1 MLKLFESIANY
12 IISMDIWTS
21 ISMAGLVVEDKLRE
35 QLEGFDEDLL
45 QYVASIVVEMSPEE
59 KVEFMLW
66 FFTLQDLITFLSA
79 RNLISTSE
87 NPLVHFYWN
96 LAISTLMLICMLAA
110 KGFIFQIGGISSR

>member
-1 MLKLFESIANY
+1 
-12 IISMDIWTS
+12 
-21 ISMAGLVVEDKLRE
+21 MAGLVVEDKLRE